1 MEKYRV
7 SESLEI
13 QSPMEY
19 NGELCPDRF
28 KENHHVITTGQ
39 LKKGFLINS
48 SMRHFLE
55 KFDSFKTLDEVVS
68 ELALDLGTDKCS
80 LFEYCEPIFKIL
92 KKKSFL
98 VSQNNIENQKPR
110 VPLFEAGDTL
120 GCYRILSLIS
130 NKKNVDLY
138 RVRKVGGVQPYV
150 IKLLNSHKTENT
162 RHYNKELAQFKHE
175 YGLLCKGKTVDSL
188 CKAYHFDLVEDKY
201 AYIVMECIEGESLP
215 RFLRHQ
221 INFPENDAYT
231 LAHKI
236 LIEFTHL
243 HDSKIIHGDI
253 HPSNIMVKNSQEV
266 KIIDLG
272 LAIHEDHALKE
283 AVKKGGVMYYMPPE
297 RINTSSL
304 NKFSKHPDYYSDVY
318 QLGLVLYFI
327 FFRTEPFQ
335 GFIWE
340 DLAASI
346 INNPI
351 VFPKQ
356 TMWQSELN
364 PDLMKLIERCV
375 DKNPETRFKNTEDI
389 LIHFEN
395 QVLSGKERKYY
406 A

>member
-1 MEKYRV
+1 
-7 SESLEI
+7 
-13 QSPMEY
+13 MEY
-19 NGELCPDRF
+19 NGELCPERF

-68 ELALDLGTDKCS
+68 ELALDLGADKCS

-98 VSQNNIENQKPR
+98 VSQNNIENQNPR

-120 GCYRILSLIS
+120 GSYRILSLIS

-138 RVRKVGGVQPYV
+138 RVIKVGGVQPFV

-221 INFPENDAYT
+221 INFTENDAYT

-236 LIEFTHL
+236 LIGFTHL

-253 HPSNIMVKNSQEV
+253 HPSNIMVKDSQEV

>member
-1 MEKYRV
+1 MEKYRT
-7 SESLEI
+7 SKSLDI
-13 QSPMEY
+13 LSPMEY
-19 NGELCPDRF
+19 NGELCPERF
-28 KENHHVITTGQ
+28 KENYHVITNGQ
-39 LKKGFLINS
+39 LKKGFLINC

-55 KFDSFKTLDEVVS
+55 KFDSFKTLNKVAK
-68 ELALDLGTDKCS
+68 ELALELGTDRGRI
-80 LFEYCEPIFKIL
+80 FDYCESILKIL

-98 VSQNNIENQKPR
+98 VGQNDIENQKPR
-110 VPLFEAGDTL
+110 VPLFEAGDNL
-120 GCYRILSLIS
+120 GTYKILSLIS
-130 NKKNVDLY
+130 NKKTVDLY
-138 RVRKVGGVQPYV
+138 RVRKEGGMQPFV
-150 IKLLNSHKTENT
+150 IKLLNSQKTENT
-162 RHYNKELAQFKHE
+162 RHYNKELALFKHE
-175 YGLLCKGKTVDSL
+175 YGLLCKGLNIDSL
-188 CKAYHFDLVEDKY
+188 CKVYHFDLVDNKY

-221 INFPENDAYT
+221 VNFTENDAYT

-236 LIEFTHL
+236 LKGFAQL

-253 HPSNIMVKNSQEV
+253 HPSNIMVKNSHEV

-283 AVKKGGVMYYMPPE
+283 TVKKGGVMYYMPPE

-304 NKFSKHPDYYSDVY
+304 NKFSKHPDYFSDVF
-318 QLGLVLYFI
+318 QLGIVLYFI

-346 INNPI
+346 MNDPI
-351 VFPKQ
+351 VFPKK
-356 TMWQSELN
+356 TIWHTELN
-364 PDLMKLIERCV
+364 PDLTKLIERCV
-375 DKNPETRFKNTEDI
+375 DKDPETRFRNAGNV

-395 QVLSGKERKYY
+395 HVLSGKERKYY